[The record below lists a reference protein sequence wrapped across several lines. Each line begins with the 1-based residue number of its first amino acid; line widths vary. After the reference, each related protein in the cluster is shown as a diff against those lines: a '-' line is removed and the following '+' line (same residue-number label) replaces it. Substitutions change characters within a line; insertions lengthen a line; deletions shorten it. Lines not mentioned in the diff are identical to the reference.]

1 MNGRLSCLFI
11 QDGAAF
17 IQDERGTVL
26 ISFEFCISRLLQNA
40 GKRIIIMQI
49 QDVPEQAP
57 V

>member
-1 MNGRLSCLFI
+1 MNERLSCLFI
-11 QDGAAF
+11 QDSAAF

>member
-11 QDGAAF
+11 QDGAVF

>member
-1 MNGRLSCLFI
+1 MNERLSCLFI

-40 GKRIIIMQI
+40 RKRIIIMQI